1 MIPRFLVLSGSP
13 RPDAPESRL
22 AAEATRLLAASDIA
36 LTAASLAD
44 YPLPL
49 FEGATPDALP
59 QSAWLL
65 AQRLALQDG
74 LLIVSGEHHGGMPA
88 ALKNAIDWIAHAA
101 ARESRPLD
109 PFRRLVV
116 ALASATPDPCGGRD
130 ALGQL
135 RAVLAHLGA
144 EVMTREFRL
153 GESDQS
159 IDDKG
164 ELTRRP
170 DAERLADFLDST
182 LDHVGALSRRA

>member
-1 MIPRFLVLSGSP
+1 MIPRLLVLSGSP

-22 AAEATRLLAASDIA
+22 AAEASRLLAATDIS
-36 LTAASLAD
+36 LTSASLAD

-49 FEGATPDALP
+49 FEGAADALP

-74 LLIVSGEHHGGMPA
+74 LLLVSGEHNGGMPV

-101 ARESRPLD
+101 SRENRPLS

-116 ALASATPDPCGGRD
+116 GLASAEPAGGRA

-144 EVMTREFRL
+144 EVITTEFHLREPIEPSGALARPEDRQRL
-153 GESDQS
+153 D
-159 IDDKG
+159 
-164 ELTRRP
+164 
-170 DAERLADFLDST
+170 DFLDRVM
-182 LDHVGALSRRA
+182 DHVNALARQA

>member
-1 MIPRFLVLSGSP
+1 MIPRLLVLSGSP
-13 RPDAPESRL
+13 RPDVPESRL
-22 AAEATRLLAASDIA
+22 AAEASRLLAATDIS
-36 LTAASLAD
+36 LTSASLTD

-49 FEGATPDALP
+49 FEGAADALP

-74 LLIVSGEHHGGMPA
+74 LLLVSGEHNGGMPV

-101 ARESRPLD
+101 SRENRPLS

-116 ALASATPDPCGGRD
+116 GLASAEPAGGRA

-144 EVMTREFRL
+144 EVITAEFHLREPIEPSGALARPEDRQRL
-153 GESDQS
+153 D
-159 IDDKG
+159 
-164 ELTRRP
+164 
-170 DAERLADFLDST
+170 DFLDRV
-182 LDHVGALSRRA
+182 LDHVNALARQA